1 MNKISDTPHTIHSLL
16 QAAIESCPNAIALR
30 HKQNGKWLEITYHEL
45 LYRARNAS
53 EILHKLHQKRG
64 ARIAMFFD
72 NEYRWPEVYLG
83 IAASAYTAVPIDA
96 KLREQEVAHIL
107 RDSEVSVAF
116 VSAKTYAIIREISDN
131 LTHLKHVIV
140 MDGENLVQQEK
151 TAISYHDYETLRSDQ
166 TEASQAKSSYFEK
179 VIPEPADIASIIY
192 TSGTTGRQKGAML
205 THANFCSNIAAL
217 KKVINIKPDDNF
229 LLVLPLHHV
238 FAFTANLLLPIASG
252 SSISLVES
260 LRTIG
265 ENTREVSPT
274 ILIGVPLLLDKMH
287 AKIKAGLKKNKLASF
302 MFAIGLRKPVIKG
315 IINNLGGK
323 LRVAVVG
330 GAPSDPAMIRG
341 FMQIGIPVLEGYGLT
356 ETAPVLTLNPID
368 ALKPGSIGKPLPN
381 LELRID
387 SPNESGIGEIV
398 ARGPNI
404 MAGYYNNLSATE
416 EAIKDGW
423 FFTGDMGYI
432 DEEGYLFITG
442 RLKNMI
448 VNREGKNIYPEEV
461 EIKIVSNPYIL
472 ECIALGYKTPN
483 ETGEKVGLIVVPN
496 QEAIDAE
503 SEQRKHS
510 LSDDE
515 VEELLRAEVKKSSQ
529 DLAQYKRP
537 RCIQI
542 RMEEFEKT
550 STSKV
555 KRYLYAITPIEV

>member
-1 MNKISDTPHTIHSLL
+1 MNEISNVPHTIRGLIQ
-16 QAAIESCPNAIALR
+16 QASQSHPNAVALR
-30 HKQNGKWLEITYHEL
+30 HKQNGQWLEITYREL
-45 LYRARNAS
+45 LQRVRNSS
-53 EILHKLHQKRG
+53 EIIHKLEQKSG
-64 ARIAMFFD
+64 DRIAMFFD

-83 IAASAYTAVPIDA
+83 ISTVACTAVPIDA

-107 RDSEVSVAF
+107 RDSEASVVF
-116 VSAKTYAIIREISDN
+116 VSTKTYAIIREVSDQ
-131 LTHLKHVIV
+131 LSHLKHVVV
-140 MDGENLVQQEK
+140 MDGEELISQEK
-151 TAISYHDYETLRSDQ
+151 TDILYHDYETLRLAQ
-166 TEASQAKSSYFEK
+166 KEASEKTSANFEK
-179 VIPEPADIASIIY
+179 IIPEPSDIASIIY

-205 THANFCSNIAAL
+205 THNNFCSNIAAL
-217 KKVINIKPDDNF
+217 KAVIDIQPLDNF

-252 SSISLVES
+252 SSISFVES

-274 ILIGVPLLLDKMH
+274 ILIGVPLLLDKMY
-287 AKIKAGLKKNKLASF
+287 AKIKAGLKKNKIASC

-315 IINNLGGK
+315 ILKNLGGK
-323 LRVAVVG
+323 LRIAVVG

-356 ETAPVLTLNPID
+356 ETAPVLTLNPVD
-368 ALKPGSIGKPLPN
+368 APKPGSIGKPLPN

-387 SPNESGIGEIV
+387 SPNESGIGEII
-398 ARGPNI
+398 AHGPNI
-404 MAGYYNNLSATE
+404 MAGYYNNPAATK

-432 DEEGYLFITG
+432 DETGYLFITG

-461 EIKIVSNPYIL
+461 EMQIISNPYIL

-483 ETGEKVGLIVVPN
+483 ETGEKVGLIVVPD

-503 SEQRKHS
+503 AEHRKHP

-515 VEELLRAEVKKSSQ
+515 VEELLRSKVKKSSQ
-529 DLAQYKRP
+529 DLAPYKRP

-542 RMEEFEKT
+542 RTEEFEKT

-555 KRYLYAITPIEV
+555 KRYLYAIAPTEV